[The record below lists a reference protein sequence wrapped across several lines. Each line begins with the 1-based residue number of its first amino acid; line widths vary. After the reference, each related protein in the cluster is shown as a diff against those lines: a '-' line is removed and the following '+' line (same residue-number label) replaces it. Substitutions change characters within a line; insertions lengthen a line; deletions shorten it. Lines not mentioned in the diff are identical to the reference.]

1 MTECIP
7 TATRRHSTARLT
19 LPIGL
24 LATFVF
30 AAASLGAQ
38 ERPDPAAPGP
48 LITLN
53 VSNESLATLLQ
64 ALSVQHRIS
73 LVAGEQLVGRVSIN
87 LYDVPLED
95 ALHQILATQ
104 GLDFVRQGTF
114 YRVVTPEQRRAVLL
128 AQDPLD
134 TRVFVLNHL
143 TSQQAQKLL
152 QPLLSDDGRMTM
164 ADEPASGGGGSA
176 TQTATTTGQRQ
187 TIVVR
192 DHASVLAGLAATLGE
207 LDQPPQQVLLE
218 ATILSIDLGED
229 NRLGVDLNVLGGI
242 DFNQV
247 GASSDLT
254 GIGGYNT
261 TGTQFDD
268 HLISGQTFGFT
279 GPISQGLSLGFIQN
293 NVAAFVEALEQTTN
307 ATIVSNPRVIALNG
321 EQAKIIVGGRLGY
334 TTVIQN
340 QTSSIEQVDFLE
352 TGTQLE
358 FRPFIGE
365 DGWIRMEVHP
375 QNSAGVIDP
384 VSGIPSENTT
394 EITTKILMRDG
405 QTLILGGLIG
415 ESLTTVRTQI
425 PLLGSLPL
433 IGWMFGRT
441 QETVSRRELVI
452 LLTPHILDPVEAR
465 ERAEA
470 TRRRFAAVRRSHWD
484 SLSPYTRPMLARRHL
499 ADAQVLQAHGELD
512 RALGSIERA
521 LTLNPTEADAALL
534 RSELM
539 EQMALRNLPV
549 DEAASSLMVMKSMRT
564 GAGDDR

>member
-1 MTECIP
+1 VLVVDQGP
-7 TATRRHSTARLT
+7 
-19 LPIGL
+19 
-24 LATFVF
+24 LA
-30 AAASLGAQ
+30 AQ
-38 ERPDPAAPGP
+38 EADP

-53 VSNESLATLLQ
+53 VRDESLANLLQ

-73 LVAGEQLVGRVSIN
+73 LVAGEQLTGKVTIN

-104 GLDFVRQGTF
+104 GLDFVKQGNS
-114 YRVVTPEQRRAVLL
+114 YRVMTADQRRQLL
-128 AQDPLD
+128 LD
-134 TRVFVLNHL
+134 LDAIETRVFVLNHL
-143 TSQQAQKLL
+143 TTSQAQKLL
-152 QPLLSDDGRMTM
+152 QPLLSTDGRLTM
-164 ADEPASGGGGSA
+164 ADDAGTGGGTPTNA
-176 TQTATTTGQRQ
+176 TATTSGQRQ
-187 TIVVR
+187 SIVVR
-192 DHASVLAGLAATLGE
+192 DHNTVIDKLVTTIAE

-247 GASSDLT
+247 GATSDLT
-254 GIGGYNT
+254 GIGGYAPA
-261 TGTQFDD
+261 GTQFDRG
-268 HLISGQTFGFT
+268 LFSGQTLGFAS
-279 GPISQGLSLGFIQN
+279 PITQGLSLGFIQN

-321 EQAKIIVGGRLGY
+321 EQAQIIVGGRLGY
-334 TTVIQN
+334 STVIQT

-352 TGTQLE
+352 TGTQLQ

-365 DGWIRMEVHP
+365 DGWIRMDVHP

-415 ESLTTVRTQI
+415 ESVSTVRNQI

-433 IGWMFGRT
+433 IGWLFGRT

-452 LLTPHILDPVEAR
+452 LLTPHILDPVESKK
-465 ERAEA
+465 RADA
-470 TRRRFAAVRRSHWD
+470 TRQRFAAVRRSHWD
-484 SLSPYTRPMLARRHL
+484 SLSPYIRPVLAKQHL

-512 RALGSIERA
+512 RALGAVERA
-521 LTLNPTEADAALL
+521 LALNPTEADAAVL
-534 RSELM
+534 RTELM
-539 EQMALRNLPV
+539 EQLALQNLPD
-549 DEAASSLMVMKSMRT
+549 DEAASSLLVLKSLRAQ
-564 GAGDDR
+564 GEAR

>member
-1 MTECIP
+1 MTECTP
-7 TATRRHSTARLT
+7 TATRRPSTARRI
-19 LPIGL
+19 LPIGV

-38 ERPDPAAPGP
+38 DRPGTSAPGP

-53 VSNESLATLLQ
+53 VNNESLATLLQ

-114 YRVVTPEQRRAVLL
+114 YRVVTPEQRRMVLL
-128 AQDPLD
+128 EQDPLD

-164 ADEPASGGGGSA
+164 ADEPAGGGGGAS
-176 TQTATTTGQRQ
+176 TQSATTTGQRQ

-192 DHASVLAGLAATLGE
+192 DRASVLAGLATTLNQ

-247 GASSDLT
+247 GATSDLT
-254 GIGGYNT
+254 GVGGYNT
-261 TGTQFDD
+261 SGSQFDD

-340 QTSSIEQVDFLE
+340 QTSSIEQVEFLE

-415 ESLTTVRTQI
+415 ESLTTVRSQI

-441 QETVSRRELVI
+441 QETISRRELVI

-539 EQMALRNLPV
+539 EQMALRNLQV